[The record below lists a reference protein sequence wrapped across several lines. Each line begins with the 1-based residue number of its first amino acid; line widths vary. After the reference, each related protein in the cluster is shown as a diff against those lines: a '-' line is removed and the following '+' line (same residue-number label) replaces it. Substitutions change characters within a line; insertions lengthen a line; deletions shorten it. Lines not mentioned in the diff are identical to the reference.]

1 MIKRVLVA
9 NRGEIARR
17 VLRACRDL
25 GVGTVAVHSDPDAA
39 APHVREADV
48 AGRLPGA
55 SPSETYLSVERLLAV
70 AERAGADAVHP
81 GYGFL
86 SENADFARAVV
97 DAGLTW
103 IGPPPEA
110 IAAMGSKIEAKK
122 LMAAAGVP
130 VLPELDP
137 VRVGDADLPLLVKAS
152 AGGGGRGMR
161 VVRTLEELES
171 AVAGARREAESAFGD
186 PTVFC
191 EPLLEDAR
199 HIEVQILADA
209 HGTVWTLGERE
220 CSIQRRHQKI
230 IEEAPSPA
238 VGPELRARLCGAAAS
253 AARAIG
259 YTGAGTVEFMLA
271 RDGGFS
277 FLEVN
282 TRLQVEHPVTECV
295 YGVDLVRLQIEVA
308 EGARLPAAP
317 PEARG
322 HAIEVRLYAEDPAHD
337 WRPASGTLHTFE
349 VPGADAEF
357 AVPAAYGLRLDSGV
371 ESGAEVGVHY
381 DPMLAKV
388 IAWAPSRAAAA
399 RRLAAAL
406 RGARIHGLTTNR
418 DLLVR
423 ILEEPGFLD
432 GATDTGYLDR
442 VGLDTLAAP
451 LADEAAVRMCAL
463 AAALAQAA
471 ASREGAAVLGGL
483 PSGWRNVRSQ
493 PQRRTFQGPGGPVDV
508 DYRLDRDGLTS
519 ELCPGTSLVSAAP
532 DRVVLD
538 RDGLREAFAVTAA
551 GDAVHVD
558 SRLGPVALVAVPRF
572 ADPSGRIAP
581 GSLLAPMPGTVVR
594 VETEPGADVAEGQ
607 TLVVLEAMKME
618 HRIAAPSAGTV
629 AELNVTAG
637 QQVESGAVLAVI
649 EGTPE

>member
-1 MIKRVLVA
+1 MIKRLLVA

-17 VLRACRDL
+17 VLRACRGL
-25 GVGTVAVHSDPDAA
+25 GVGTVAVHSDPDAD

-55 SPSETYLSVERLLAV
+55 SPAETYLSAERLLAV
-70 AERAGADAVHP
+70 AKSAGADAVHP

-103 IGPPPEA
+103 VGPPPEA
-110 IAAMGSKIEAKK
+110 IAAMGLKIEAKK
-122 LMAAAGVP
+122 LMAAADVP

-137 VRVGDADLPLLVKAS
+137 AGVADADFPLLVKAS

-161 VVRTLEELES
+161 VVRARDGLDD
-171 AVAGARREAESAFGD
+171 AVAAARREAESAFGD

-191 EPLLEDAR
+191 EPLLEGAR
-199 HIEVQILADA
+199 HIEVQILADT

-230 IEEAPSPA
+230 VEEAPSPA
-238 VGPELRARLCGAAAS
+238 VGPELRGRLCDAAAN

-259 YTGAGTVEFMLA
+259 YAGAGTVEFMLA
-271 RDGGFS
+271 RDGRFY

-308 EGARLPAAP
+308 EGARLPQDV
-317 PEARG
+317 PEPRG

-337 WRPASGTLHTFE
+337 WRPASGTLHTFA
-349 VPGADAEF
+349 VPDVDAEF
-357 AVPAAYGLRLDSGV
+357 AVPATHGLRLDSGV
-371 ESGAEVGVHY
+371 ESGGEVGVHY
-381 DPMLAKV
+381 DPMLAKL
-388 IAWAPSRAAAA
+388 IAWGPTRAAAA
-399 RRLAAAL
+399 RRLAAGL

-423 ILEEPGFLD
+423 VLEDPAFLAGD
-432 GATDTGYLDR
+432 TDTGYLDR
-442 VGLDTLAAP
+442 VGLGVLAAP
-451 LADEAAVRMCAL
+451 LAGEAAVQRSAL

-471 ASREGAAVLGGL
+471 AGRSDATVLGGL
-483 PSGWRNVRSQ
+483 PTGWRNVRSQ
-493 PQRRTFQGPGGPVDV
+493 PQRRTFEGPHGPVDV
-508 DYRLDRDGLTS
+508 DYRIDRDGMTS
-519 ELCPGTSLVSAAP
+519 ELCPGTSLVTATP

-538 RDGLREAFAVTAA
+538 HDGLRETFAVTTA

-558 SRLGPVALVAVPRF
+558 SRLGPVALTAVPRF
-572 ADPSGRIAP
+572 TDPSSQIAP

-594 VETEPGADVAEGQ
+594 VETEQGADVAEGQ

-629 AELNVTAG
+629 AELNVAAG
-637 QQVESGAVLAVI
+637 RQVESGAVLAVI
-649 EGTPE
+649 EGNRE